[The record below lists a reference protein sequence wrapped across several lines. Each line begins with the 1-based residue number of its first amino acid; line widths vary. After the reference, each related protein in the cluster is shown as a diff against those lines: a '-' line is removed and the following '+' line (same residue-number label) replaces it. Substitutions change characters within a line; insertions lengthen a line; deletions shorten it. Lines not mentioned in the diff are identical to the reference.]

1 MFEDRATALNQE
13 TEAMP
18 LSPYE
23 KRIYTVDEIQDIL
36 GIGRNSAY
44 SLVKSGVF
52 HSVRIGGNI
61 RISKKSFDEWLD
73 NQMDTCQVC
82 ETI

>member
-1 MFEDRATALNQE
+1 MFEDMVSANTDAHPISE
-13 TEAMP
+13 
-18 LSPYE
+18 SE
-23 KRIYTVDEIQDIL
+23 KRTYTVDEIQGVL

-52 HSVRIGGNI
+52 RSVRIGGTI

-73 NQMDTCQVC
+73 KKG
-82 ETI
+82 